1 MVKWECKDSDVMRKG
16 FTLIEL
22 LAVIVIL
29 AIIALIAIPQVLN
42 LIRDSKEKSLLISE
56 KNYIRA
62 VEEALYTKNIDEEFN
77 PSICTIERDGN
88 LLCIQNS
95 KIENLKVE
103 VNGTRPC
110 GGAIV
115 LNSLEVTDETI
126 SFTCDSPSF
135 AKDDWLT
142 IIANIRLGKDV
153 YKVGEEKEIVLIG
166 EEFNNQSYTVRIA
179 NISNNEAEGCEGEN
193 FSETACG
200 FVIEFVDIITKH
212 VINSANSTSTMGT
225 NKGGWPKSEL
235 YEYLNIVTKEDG
247 TDKEGTGVIYNSISE
262 EIRKNIIDTKVI
274 SSHGKGDTS
283 NLISI
288 DKLYLLSTKEIYGTA
303 DDEDTVTETR
313 QLDYYKK
320 QGVTADLGKY
330 ASAIKKYNGNG
341 TSWWLRSARL
351 SNSVDFLNVLSNG
364 GPHVQAHSSDNLGVA
379 PAFRIG

>member
-1 MVKWECKDSDVMRKG
+1 MNMRKG

-62 VEEALYTKNIDEEFN
+62 VEEALYAKNIDEEFN
-77 PSICTIERDGN
+77 PSICTIESDGN

-110 GGAIV
+110 GGAIA

-126 SFTCDSPSF
+126 SFACDSPSF

-153 YKVGEEKEIVLIG
+153 YKVGEEKEIVLSG
-166 EEFNNQSYTVRIA
+166 EEFNNQSFTVRIA
-179 NISNNEAEGCEGEN
+179 NISNNEAEGCGGEN

-200 FVIEFVDIITKH
+200 FVVEFVDIITNH
-212 VINSANSTSTMGT
+212 VMNSADSVNLRGT
-225 NKGGWPKSEL
+225 NDGGWPKSEL
-235 YEYLNIVTKEDG
+235 YDYVNDI
-247 TDKEGTGVIYNSISE
+247 IYNTLPN
-262 EIRKNIIDTKVI
+262 KLKTGIIDTKVI
-274 SSHGKGDTS
+274 SSHGLGDTS
-283 NLISI
+283 NFESI
-288 DKLYLLSTKEIYGTA
+288 DKLYLLSAHEVWENGSIENLVPSDSA
-303 DDEDTVTETR
+303 WDNTR
-313 QLDYYKK
+313 QLDYYKE

-341 TSWWLRSARL
+341 TSWWLRTARL
-351 SNSVDFLNVLSNG
+351 AKEDFLTVLSWG
-364 GPHVQAHSSDNLGVA
+364 GPFVQYHSTNSFGVA